1 MAVIFRNKGW
11 SFAWRFD
18 GRQKWIATSCKTK
31 GAALR
36 LERECLNALDRK
48 SFFNLTPEARDVL
61 IRLHQAMQWDYPGG
75 LFADDEAE
83 EMPQDIVLWD
93 EERPKRGAVQIFF
106 ADRIIRQKPE
116 STLQRYSMCI
126 VHLTRLLKSN
136 KRMADIWTDEIRE
149 YYAQRIDEG
158 ASPNTIGWE
167 ISTLSG
173 IFGVLVNK
181 KKITGIS
188 ENPCRNV
195 RGRDK
200 STALN
205 FKSKTR
211 QAYLSDSLVRTTLMV
226 AYNKKTERTVVP
238 PWLKSLI
245 LTSFYTGMRLGEILY
260 LKRHQVFLNQRMI
273 FFGAED
279 IMAVKERQPKRIPIH
294 HDLVPILERALSVTA
309 LGHNHVFLLTD
320 GQGTRPITKDCV
332 ELAMRRLNNALNPSP
347 RVHFHDMRHSFRA
360 NCARSGISDR
370 IAERILGHADKSGY
384 LDGDLPVSQRY
395 GEISDDE
402 LVQAID
408 KLTFNHGDSRINGRP
423 VVLKSVSWVL
433 AGGRFSEK
441 QALDTETETL

>member
-1 MAVIFRNKGW
+1 MAVIFRNQGW

-18 GRQKWIATSCKTK
+18 GRQKWIATSCRTK
-31 GAALR
+31 GEALR

-48 SFFNLTPEARDVL
+48 SFVGLTPEARDVL
-61 IRLHQAMQWDYPGG
+61 IRLHRSIRWDYPDDL
-75 LFADDEAE
+75 LFDPEPEEA
-83 EMPQDIVLWD
+83 PQDVILWD
-93 EERPKRGAVQIFF
+93 EKCPERGAVQLFF
-106 ADRIIRQKPE
+106 ADPIIRQKPE
-116 STLQRYSMCI
+116 STLQRYSMCV
-126 VHLTRLLKSN
+126 VHLTRLLKQDT
-136 KRMADIWTDEIRE
+136 RMADIWTNEIRE
-149 YYAQRIDEG
+149 YYAKRIDEG
-158 ASPNTIGWE
+158 ASPNTVGWE
-167 ISTLSG
+167 VSTLSG
-173 IFGVLVNK
+173 IFGVLINK
-181 KKITGIS
+181 KKTTDIS

-200 STALN
+200 SMALN

-309 LGHNHVFLLTD
+309 LGHNQVFLLTD

-347 RVHFHDMRHSFRA
+347 RVHFHDMRHTFRA

-402 LVQAID
+402 LVRAMD

-423 VVLKSVSWVL
+423 LILKTVSWVL
-433 AGGRFSEK
+433 AKGRFSEK
-441 QALDTETETL
+441 PALDSDAESL